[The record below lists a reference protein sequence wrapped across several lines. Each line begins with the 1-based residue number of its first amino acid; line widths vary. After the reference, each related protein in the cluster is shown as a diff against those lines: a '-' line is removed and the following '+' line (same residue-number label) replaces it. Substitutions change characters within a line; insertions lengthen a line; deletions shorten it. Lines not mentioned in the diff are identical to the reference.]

1 MSDKLKPLSFTQSVF
16 ENPGSTLCGFGFS
29 FPAPLREA
37 LFLAK
42 AQREDVRRKGL
53 NRCLA

>member
-29 FPAPLREA
+29 LPCAFA
-37 LFLAK
+37 
-42 AQREDVRRKGL
+42 
-53 NRCLA
+53 

>member
-1 MSDKLKPLSFTQSVF
+1 MADKMQD
-16 ENPGSTLCGFGFS
+16 STLCGFGFS

-53 NRCLA
+53 SLPSNAQSED